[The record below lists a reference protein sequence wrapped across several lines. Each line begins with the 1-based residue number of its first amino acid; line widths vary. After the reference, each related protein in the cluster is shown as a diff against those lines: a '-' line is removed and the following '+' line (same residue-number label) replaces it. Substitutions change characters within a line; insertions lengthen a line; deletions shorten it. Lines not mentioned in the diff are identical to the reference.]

1 MGATM
6 LRETQPR
13 AGRPAG
19 ADEDREIA
27 IRKITHLAEV
37 EKSFDEM
44 CSDLAVATK
53 EVSRLTD
60 IARDAVTRLDTSL
73 RGFRQ
78 SVERMK
84 AVDPA
89 VANEQ
94 LAVIEG
100 NIAAFETELA
110 NLSMR
115 FGRFQPS
122 LDQTQAAIEKMIRS
136 VVSDA
141 EEEIEAE
148 VRWMKHSLRKKMS
161 EQSLYTNK
169 HIELSTQRVTQKVSE
184 SRDYLR
190 NLLYVVLFL
199 VVGSIGAQ
207 IYFAF
212 VG

>member
-1 MGATM
+1 MV
-6 LRETQPR
+6 RETQMR
-13 AGRPAG
+13 AGRSAG
-19 ADEDREIA
+19 TDGDRERA
-27 IRKITHLAEV
+27 IKKITHLAEV
-37 EKSFDEM
+37 EKSFDDM

-53 EVSRLTD
+53 EVSRLTEV
-60 IARDAVTRLDTSL
+60 ARESVTRLDNSL
-73 RGFRQ
+73 HGFRE

-84 AVDPA
+84 AIDPN

-94 LAVIEG
+94 LLVIEK
-100 NIAAFETELA
+100 NIMAFETELA
-110 NLSMR
+110 NLHMR

-122 LDQTQAAIEKMIRS
+122 IDRTQAAIEKMIRS
-136 VVSDA
+136 VVSDSS
-141 EEEIEAE
+141 EELEAE
-148 VRWMKHSLRKKMS
+148 VRWLKHSLRKKMS
-161 EQSLYTNK
+161 EQSVYTNK

-199 VVGSIGAQ
+199 VVGSLGAQ

>member
-1 MGATM
+1 MV
-6 LRETQPR
+6 RETQMR
-13 AGRPAG
+13 AGRAAG
-19 ADEDREIA
+19 TDGDRERA
-27 IRKITHLAEV
+27 IKKITHLAEV

-60 IARDAVTRLDTSL
+60 VARESVTRLDHSL
-73 RGFRQ
+73 QGFRD

-84 AVDPA
+84 AIDPN

-94 LAVIEG
+94 LQVIEK
-100 NIAAFETELA
+100 NIMAFETELA
-110 NLSMR
+110 NLHMR

-122 LDQTQAAIEKMIRS
+122 IDRTQAAIEKMIRS
-136 VVSDA
+136 VVSDSS
-141 EEEIEAE
+141 EELEAE
-148 VRWMKHSLRKKMS
+148 VRWLKHSLRKKMS
-161 EQSLYTNK
+161 EQSVYTNK

-199 VVGSIGAQ
+199 VVGSLGAQ

>member
-1 MGATM
+1 MV
-6 LRETQPR
+6 RETQAR
-13 AGRPAG
+13 AGRAAG
-19 ADEDREIA
+19 TDGDRERA
-27 IRKITHLAEV
+27 IKKITHLAEV

-60 IARDAVTRLDTSL
+60 VARESVTRLDNSL
-73 RGFRQ
+73 QGFRS

-84 AVDPA
+84 AIDPN

-94 LAVIEG
+94 LQVIEK
-100 NIAAFETELA
+100 NIMAFETELA
-110 NLSMR
+110 NLQMR

-122 LDQTQAAIEKMIRS
+122 LDRTQAAIEKMIRS
-136 VVSDA
+136 AVSDSS
-141 EEEIEAE
+141 EELEAE
-148 VRWMKHSLRKKMS
+148 VRWLKHSLRKKMS

-169 HIELSTQRVTQKVSE
+169 HIELSTQRVTQKVGE

-199 VVGSIGAQ
+199 VVGSLGAQ

-212 VG
+212 VS

>member
-1 MGATM
+1 M

-13 AGRPAG
+13 AGRAAG
-19 ADEDREIA
+19 TDDERERA
-27 IRKITHLAEV
+27 IKKITHLAEV
-37 EKSFDEM
+37 ENSFDAM

-60 IARDAVTRLDTSL
+60 IARDAVTRLDNSL
-73 RGFRQ
+73 QGFRE
-78 SVERMK
+78 SVNRMK
-84 AVDPA
+84 AIDPNA
-89 VANEQ
+89 ANEQ
-94 LAVIEG
+94 LRVIEK
-100 NIAAFETELA
+100 NIVAFETELA
-110 NLSMR
+110 NLQMR

-136 VVSDA
+136 IVSDSS
-141 EEEIEAE
+141 EEIEAE
-148 VRWMKHSLRKKMS
+148 VRWLKHSLRKKMS

-169 HIELSTQRVTQKVSE
+169 HIELSTQRVTQKVGE

-212 VG
+212 IG

>member
-1 MGATM
+1 MAN
-6 LRETQPR
+6 ETQPR
-13 AGRPAG
+13 PGRAGAAGR
-19 ADEDREIA
+19 DRKVA
-27 IRKITHLAEV
+27 TITHLAEV

-44 CSDLAVATK
+44 CADLAVATK
-53 EVSRLTD
+53 DVSRLTEV
-60 IARDAVTRLDTSL
+60 ARDAVTRLDGSL
-73 RGFRQ
+73 RGFRE
-78 SVERMK
+78 SIERMN
-84 AVDPA
+84 AIDPGTA
-89 VANEQ
+89 REH
-94 LAVIEG
+94 LAVIEA
-100 NIAAFETELA
+100 NIGAFEAELA
-110 NLSMR
+110 NLYMR

-161 EQSLYTNK
+161 EQTLYTNK

-212 VG
+212 VS

>member
-1 MGATM
+1 MV
-6 LRETQPR
+6 RETQLR
-13 AGRPAG
+13 AGRAAG
-19 ADEDREIA
+19 TDDDRERA
-27 IRKITHLAEV
+27 IKKITHLAEV

-60 IARDAVTRLDTSL
+60 IARESVARLDHSL
-73 RGFRQ
+73 QGFRD

-84 AVDPA
+84 AIDPN

-94 LAVIEG
+94 LQVIEK
-100 NIAAFETELA
+100 NIMTFETELA
-110 NLSMR
+110 NLHMR

-122 LDQTQAAIEKMIRS
+122 LDRTQAAIEKMIRS
-136 VVSDA
+136 VVSDSS
-141 EEEIEAE
+141 EELEAE
-148 VRWMKHSLRKKMS
+148 VRWLKHSLRKKMS

-199 VVGSIGAQ
+199 VVGSLGAQ

>member
-1 MGATM
+1 MV
-6 LRETQPR
+6 RETQMR
-13 AGRPAG
+13 AGRAAG
-19 ADEDREIA
+19 TDGDRERA
-27 IRKITHLAEV
+27 IKKITHLAEV
-37 EKSFDEM
+37 EKSFDDM

-53 EVSRLTD
+53 EVSRLTEV
-60 IARDAVTRLDTSL
+60 ARESVARLDNSL
-73 RGFRQ
+73 HGFRE

-84 AVDPA
+84 AIDPN

-94 LAVIEG
+94 LLVIEK
-100 NIAAFETELA
+100 NIMAFETELA
-110 NLSMR
+110 NLHMR

-122 LDQTQAAIEKMIRS
+122 IDRTQAAIEKMIRS
-136 VVSDA
+136 VVSDSS
-141 EEEIEAE
+141 EELEVE
-148 VRWMKHSLRKKMS
+148 VRWLKHSLRKKMS
-161 EQSLYTNK
+161 EQSVYTNK

-199 VVGSIGAQ
+199 VVGSLGAQ